1 MVYGAVFVANR
12 PVQVVQRAIL
22 VSHRL
27 VLVSFRPVL
36 KVQRAVP
43 VSHTLVLVY
52 NRAFLVLYKINES
65 S

>member
-12 PVQVVQRAIL
+12 PVQVVHRTIL

-43 VSHTLVLVY
+43 VLVY
-52 NRAFLVLYKINES
+52 YRAFLVLYEINEWS
-65 S
+65 